1 MGIAN
6 VNLKLITDL
15 RGWGPVDCV
24 RAMGRTPSFWSDRI
38 TGRHN
43 IGAKLARDI
52 EERLGLPRYWLDE
65 DRTVQTVLS
74 ASTGQFTSNA
84 EAPPLTIATL
94 LVALASA
101 LKLLS
106 PDKRA
111 AVAAQLHALAL
122 HPEEAAMRE
131 ALEKLM
137 ESDGAPIP
145 RSAVSTRD
153 FAAPH
158 QSAPQPQ
165 EVPAFLKK

>member
-1 MGIAN
+1 MPSLPG
-6 VNLKLITDL
+6 TL
-15 RGWGPVDCV
+15 RNALGFLVIGWTKIGLCRRFFPQ
-24 RAMGRTPSFWSDRI
+24 AQASSHPTP
-38 TGRHN
+38 
-43 IGAKLARDI
+43 K
-52 EERLGLPRYWLDE
+52 P
-65 DRTVQTVLS
+65 
-74 ASTGQFTSNA
+74 
-84 EAPPLTIATL
+84 PPLTIATL